1 MFNLRPIEFIKV
13 ECEHCTYRAQIA
25 KMIHNVNAYITAVPM
40 SNIQISKKTN
50 KFSWIAIASLKYC
63 CQLMLHFGLSAY

>member
-1 MFNLRPIEFIKV
+1 LLKAFNGNPVCILKVFCIMFNLRPIEFIKV

-40 SNIQISKKTN
+40 SNIQRSKKSN
-50 KFSWIAIASLKYC
+50 SVE
-63 CQLMLHFGLSAY
+63 

>member
-40 SNIQISKKTN
+40 SNIQRSKKSN
-50 KFSWIAIASLKYC
+50 SVE
-63 CQLMLHFGLSAY
+63 